1 MSNVTTPPIKV
12 ISTVD
17 NSPAVALMTG
27 SDDKKLPDKITAGF
41 VALNAALVGVSVIV
55 GITVPTRGFNVA

>member
-17 NSPAVALMTG
+17 NSPAVALITG
-27 SDDKKLPDKITAGF
+27 NDDKKLPDKITAGF
-41 VALNAALVGVSVIV
+41 VADSAASAGVSVIV
-55 GITVPTRGFNVA
+55 GITVPTNG